1 MSLVYDQILIKRVGG
16 CRNSAPKA
24 CRPSELVTA
33 YFTVD
38 TMQTKTENALDVFSR
53 YDDQQRIAVFSEF
66 DSHSSA
72 VKF

>member
-1 MSLVYDQILIKRVGG
+1 MSLVYDQNLIKRIGG

-38 TMQTKTENALDVFSR
+38 TLQTKIENALEVHRTVDERPEYRVL
-53 YDDQQRIAVFSEF
+53 SET
-66 DSHSSA
+66 STA
-72 VKF
+72 